1 MNLDILFEDE
11 AIIVAY
17 KPAGIA
23 TQTKRLGQQD
33 MESILRNYRA
43 RKGEDTYIGIIHRL
57 DQPVEGVMV
66 FAKTSKAAAEL
77 SKQVQTRTIG
87 KNYYA
92 LTSAAIKAGE
102 EDGGTQSSSEKET
115 GTLEDYLIADKK
127 RNESRIATEGERKN
141 KSLGAKKAVLDY
153 TQKAEMNGK
162 ILYDVRLHTGRHH
175 QIRVQFASRGC
186 ALVGDSK
193 YVAQYQN
200 AQESKN
206 RMLEKDFEG
215 RQLGL
220 CSYRIAFTHPI
231 SKKEMEFTV
240 TPRQEVFLPFFS

>member
-33 MESILRNYRA
+33 MESLLRNYRA

-92 LTSAAIKAGE
+92 LASASLKNGE
-102 EDGGTQSSSEKET
+102 EDAGTLNNSKEEA

-127 RNESRIATEGERKN
+127 RNESRIATEGEQKN

-153 TQKAEMNGK
+153 TKKAEMNGK
-162 ILYDVRLHTGRHH
+162 ILYDVKLHTGRHH

-193 YVAQYQN
+193 YAARYQK

-206 RMLEKDFEG
+206 QKREAEFEG

-220 CSYRIAFTHPI
+220 CSYRIAFTHPLTR
-231 SKKEMEFTV
+231 KEMEFTV
-240 TPRQEVFLPFFS
+240 IPKQELFLPFFS